1 MIGNS
6 TNAAALSSVVTIF
19 KRRSSDFNVDE
30 HDSFPYVVLKIRRT
44 IKAKKKKNRE
54 LISIL
59 VE

>member
-6 TNAAALSSVVTIF
+6 TALSSVVTIF

-44 IKAKKKKNRE
+44 IKAKKKKTE
-54 LISIL
+54 SSFPF
-59 VE
+59 